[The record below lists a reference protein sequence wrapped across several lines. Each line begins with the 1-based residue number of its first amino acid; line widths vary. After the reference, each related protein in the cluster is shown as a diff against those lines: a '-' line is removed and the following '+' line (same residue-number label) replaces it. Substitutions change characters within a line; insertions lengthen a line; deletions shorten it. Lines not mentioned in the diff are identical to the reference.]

1 MSSFRLLSPLDYR
14 ALVLM
19 VVFVN
24 GLKFSVLFYLF
35 MDLWMNFQKP
45 FYVLV
50 LTVKV
55 FYRSSCCSW

>member
-24 GLKFSVLFYLF
+24 GLKFSVLFDLY
-35 MDLWMNFQKP
+35 MDLWINVQKL

-50 LTVKV
+50 LAVKV
-55 FYRSSCCSW
+55 FYLSSCCSW